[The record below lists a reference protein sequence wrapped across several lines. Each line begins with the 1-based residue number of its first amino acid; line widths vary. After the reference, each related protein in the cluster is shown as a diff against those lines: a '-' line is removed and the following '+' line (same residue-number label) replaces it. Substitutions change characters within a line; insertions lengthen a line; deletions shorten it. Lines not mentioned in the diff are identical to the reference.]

1 MATRHI
7 PVLLDEAVA
16 MLNLHKGAVA
26 VDATLGGGGHTRA
39 LLSRVLPGG
48 RVVAVDADGEA
59 VERFLR
65 SAETDEVLRKAI
77 EGKQCIAVRE
87 NFSRIG
93 ETLHALGYEGVDAIL
108 ADFGFS
114 SDQVDA
120 PERGFSFLADG
131 PLDMRLDR
139 SQGKTAADIVNGY
152 DEADLVRIIRRY
164 GDEPKAKKIAR
175 AIVARREVRAF
186 GRTADLAECVKG
198 AFSTA
203 ETRRMKLHPATR
215 TFQGIRMETND
226 ELGVIERFL
235 RSAVPMLAPGGRI
248 AVITFHS
255 GEDALVKKVFAEMAK
270 GCVCPPAFPECRCGR
285 KPELKLLSPRFVRP
299 SEEEVDRNP
308 RSRSAKL
315 RGAEKV

>member
-1 MATRHI
+1 M
-7 PVLLDEAVA
+7 
-16 MLNLHKGAVA
+16 
-26 VDATLGGGGHTRA
+26 
-39 LLSRVLPGG
+39 
-48 RVVAVDADGEA
+48 
-59 VERFLR
+59 ERFLR

-77 EGKQCIAVRE
+77 EGNQCIAVRE

-152 DEADLVRIIRRY
+152 DEADLARIIRRY
-164 GDEPKAKKIAR
+164 GDEPKAKKIAH
-175 AIVARREVRAF
+175 AIVARRGIQAF
-186 GRTADLAECVKG
+186 ERTADLAECVKS
-198 AFSTA
+198 AFSA
-203 ETRRMKLHPATR
+203 VETRRMKLHPATR

-235 RSAVPMLAPGGRI
+235 RSAVPMLSLGGRI

-299 SEEEVDRNP
+299 SEEEVGRNP

-315 RGAEKV
+315 RGAEKL